1 MIQPDKNRDSA
12 KLDSSHLLLFVFS
25 KLRIFIAVGLVTF
38 IISAG
43 VSFMIEEKFESTVIM
58 FATTQSSI
66 GEEFFEE
73 SKQGNLLAYGET
85 EDAERL
91 LQLLNSNKVR
101 SQIINNHKLD
111 EHYEIDLKESGAR
124 TLLQKEYNSNVGAD
138 LTRFGSIK
146 IHVLDKDPNVARDI
160 ANDLVFLVDSLANAL
175 RNDRAKNA
183 LKLAEAS
190 YNQAIQEIEAAENDL
205 GELHSFGIYDFEAQV
220 EGLTAEYGRAVADN
234 NMRGAL
240 ILKDDLEQISKLA
253 NKYNKLTN
261 FLEPAYE
268 QLATLKKRFDL
279 MKVDSSTQLPSS
291 LVIDF
296 AEAADKK
303 SYPVRWLIVVV
314 SVMSAL
320 ALALIL
326 LLIADSIQAAENQ
339 RK

>member
-146 IHVLDKDPNVARDI
+146 IHVLDKDPNIARDI

>member
-1 MIQPDKNRDSA
+1 MIQPDENRDSA

-43 VSFMIEEKFESTVIM
+43 VSFIIEEKFESTVIM

-101 SQIINNHKLD
+101 SQIIINHKLD

-183 LKLAEAS
+183 LKLAKAS
-190 YNQAIQEIEAAENDL
+190 YNLAIQEIEAAENDL

>member
-1 MIQPDKNRDSA
+1 MIQKDENRDSA

-25 KLRIFIAVGLVTF
+25 KLRIFMIVGVVTL

-43 VSFMIEEKFESTVIM
+43 VSLVIEEKFESTVIM

-66 GEEFFEE
+66 GEAFFEE
-73 SKQGNLLAYGET
+73 SKQGDLLAYGET

-101 SQIINNHKLD
+101 SQIITNHNLD
-111 EHYEIDLKESGAR
+111 EHYDIDLKEVGSR
-124 TLLQKEYNSNVGAD
+124 TLLQEEYNSNVGAD
-138 LTRFGSIK
+138 LTRFGSIR
-146 IHVLDKDPNVARDI
+146 IHVLDKDPIVARDI

-183 LKLAEAS
+183 LKLAKAS
-190 YNQAIQEIEAAENDL
+190 YNQAIQEIEDAENEL
-205 GELHSFGIYDFEAQV
+205 GELHAHGIYDFEAQV
-220 EGLTAEYGRAVADN
+220 EGLTAEYGRAVAEN
-234 NMRGAL
+234 NMRGAV
-240 ILKDDLEQISKLA
+240 ILKEDLERISKLA
-253 NKYNKLTN
+253 NKYNKQTN

-279 MKVDSSTQLPSS
+279 MKVDASTQLPSS
-291 LVIDF
+291 LVVDF

-314 SVMSAL
+314 SVLSTL
-320 ALALIL
+320 AMTLIL
-326 LLIADSIQAAENQ
+326 LLIVDSLKVSET
-339 RK
+339 RSK

>member
-1 MIQPDKNRDSA
+1 MIQPDENRDSA

-43 VSFMIEEKFESTVIM
+43 VSFIIEEKFESTVIM

-101 SQIINNHKLD
+101 SQIIINHKLD

-183 LKLAEAS
+183 LKLAKAS
-190 YNQAIQEIEAAENDL
+190 YNLAIQEIEAAENDL

-326 LLIADSIQAAENQ
+326 LLIADSIQAAETQ

>member
-1 MIQPDKNRDSA
+1 MIQPDENRDSA

-43 VSFMIEEKFESTVIM
+43 VSFIIEEKFESTVIM

-101 SQIINNHKLD
+101 SQIIINHKLD
-111 EHYEIDLKESGAR
+111 KHYEIDLKESGAR

-183 LKLAEAS
+183 LKLAKAS
-190 YNQAIQEIEAAENDL
+190 YNLAIQEIEAAENDL

-326 LLIADSIQAAENQ
+326 LLIADSIQAAETQ

>member
-1 MIQPDKNRDSA
+1 MIQRDENRDLA
-12 KLDSSHLLLFVFS
+12 KLDSSHLLLFVLS
-25 KLRIFIAVGLVTF
+25 KRRIFIIVGIITF

-43 VSFMIEEKFESTVIM
+43 VSLIIEEKFESSVII

-91 LQLLNSNKVR
+91 LQLLNSSKVR
-101 SQIINNHKLD
+101 SQIITNHNLS
-111 EHYEIDLKESGAR
+111 EHYDIDLKEVGAK

-138 LTRFGSIK
+138 LTRFGSIR
-146 IHVLDKDPNVARDI
+146 IHVLDKDPSVARDI

-183 LKLAEAS
+183 LQLAKAS
-190 YNQAIQEIEAAENDL
+190 YNQAIQEIEDAENEL
-205 GELHSFGIYDFEAQV
+205 GELHSHGIYDFEAQV

-234 NMRGAL
+234 NMQGAL
-240 ILKDDLEQISKLA
+240 ILKADLERISKFA

-261 FLEPAYE
+261 YLEPAYE
-268 QLATLKKRFDL
+268 QLAILKKRFDL

-291 LVIDF
+291 IVVDF

-303 SYPVRWLIVVV
+303 SYPVRWLIVIV
-314 SVMSAL
+314 SVMSTL

-326 LLIADSIQAAENQ
+326 LLILDSLKVAET
-339 RK
+339 RSK

>member
-1 MIQPDKNRDSA
+1 MIQPDENRDSA

-43 VSFMIEEKFESTVIM
+43 VSFIIEEKFESTVIM

-101 SQIINNHKLD
+101 SQIIINHKLD

-183 LKLAEAS
+183 LKLAKAS